1 MRAFYFLLSVISA
14 SSPCPSVWTDGSS
27 VGLGCL
33 HFNPETGMDWNDASG
48 YCQATQGS
56 QLVEILTSEQM
67 DFLKA
72 ELGSMESSVIFSC
85 E

>member
-1 MRAFYFLLSVISA
+1 
-14 SSPCPSVWTDGSS
+14 
-27 VGLGCL
+27 
-33 HFNPETGMDWNDASG
+33 MDWNDASG
-48 YCQATQGS
+48 YCQATEGS

-72 ELGSMESSVIFSC
+72 ELGSMESSVIFSH